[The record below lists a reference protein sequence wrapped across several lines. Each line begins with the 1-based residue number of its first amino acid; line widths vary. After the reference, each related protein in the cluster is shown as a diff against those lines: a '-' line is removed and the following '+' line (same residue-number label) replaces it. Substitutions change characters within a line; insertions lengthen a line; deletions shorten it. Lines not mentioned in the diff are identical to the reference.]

1 MGACTSD
8 MKASWVLSCFTFMD
22 LVESQG
28 LEHVA
33 TERTMPG
40 GTGAFEV
47 AEITHLTLGTEGK

>member
-1 MGACTSD
+1 M
-8 MKASWVLSCFTFMD
+8 LSCFTFGD

-47 AEITHLTLGTEGK
+47 AEITHLILGTEGK